1 MLVVGDYGEVV
12 LVGVNEEGV
21 GIKDVGGGFVYWDV
35 CYWYNFFL
43 VFDNWYYV
51 IGVFIFIV
59 GIIGILGNVIVIYI
73 FSMYVWFLLIEVY

>member
-35 CYWYNFFL
+35 CYCGWGEVGGWNININININLLYL
-43 VFDNWYYV
+43 V
-51 IGVFIFIV
+51 
-59 GIIGILGNVIVIYI
+59 
-73 FSMYVWFLLIEVY
+73 M